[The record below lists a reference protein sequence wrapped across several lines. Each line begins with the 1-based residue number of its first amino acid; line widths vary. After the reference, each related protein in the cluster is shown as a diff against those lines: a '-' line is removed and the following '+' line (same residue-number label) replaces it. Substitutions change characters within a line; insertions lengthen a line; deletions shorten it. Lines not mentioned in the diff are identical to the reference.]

1 MGVQVRIRNASGG
14 GTPAGRDDDNALK
27 ILFITATR
35 VGDAILSSGVLNHL
49 IRQADAPRVTVACG
63 PAAVSLF
70 EAVPGLERILV
81 LDKMVA
87 SLHWAGLWAA
97 CAGCLWD
104 VLVDLRNAPATYL
117 IPARRRYRMDR
128 GRTSIHRVRQLA
140 SVLGLEADPPSPCL
154 WVNGRH
160 ASRAEA
166 LVPDGGPVLA
176 VGPTANW
183 TAKTWRADSFT
194 ALIERLTAAGGILP
208 GARVA
213 VFGRDDERPQVV
225 RLLESIPDDR
235 RLDLVG
241 RVDLLTAFACL
252 QRCVFY
258 VGNDSGLMHLA
269 ACSGIPTLG
278 LFGPSPDDLYAPW
291 GDHCAVARTRVSYE
305 EIFPTDFDHR
315 ATETLMDSLSVDD
328 AEAAARALWQRT
340 DGAAA

>member
-1 MGVQVRIRNASGG
+1 MWGKGWNANALGMPARRGG
-14 GTPAGRDDDNALK
+14 ERTLK

-35 VGDAILSSGVLNHL
+35 VGDAILSSGLLDHL
-49 IRQADAPRVTVACG
+49 IRQADAPRVTIACG
-63 PAAVSLF
+63 PAAMSLF

-97 CAGCLWD
+97 CSGSLWD

-117 IPARRRYRMDR
+117 IPARRRYRMVR
-128 GRTSIHRVRQLA
+128 GRAAIHRVRQLA
-140 SVLGLEADPPSPCL
+140 SVLGLEADPPSPRL

-160 ASRAEA
+160 ASQAEA
-166 LVPDGGPVLA
+166 LVPAGRPVLA

-213 VFGRDDERPQVV
+213 IFGRDDERPQVL
-225 RLLESIPDDR
+225 RLLQSIPFDR

-241 RVDLLTAFACL
+241 QVDLLTAFACL
-252 QRCVFY
+252 QRCAFY

-291 GDHCAVARTRVSYE
+291 GDHCTVARTKVSYK
-305 EIFPTDFDHR
+305 EIFPEDFDHR
-315 ATETLMDSLSVDD
+315 ATETLMDSLTVDA
-328 AEAAARALWQRT
+328 AEDAARALWQRST
-340 DGAAA
+340 GAGA